1 MTDAV
6 AKSTLIW
13 KAASQYEINRH
24 TLKRFI
30 DRKAS
35 VAKHLY
41 GYDAPSDEPEMFSD
55 GMEID
60 LAKREGTIKKVSKKG
75 DLGDRSP

>member
-6 AKSTLIW
+6 AKTTLIW
-13 KAASQYEINRH
+13 KAASQYEINHH

-30 DRKAS
+30 DRKVS

-41 GYDAPSDEPEMFSD
+41 GCDAPSDEPKMFSD
-55 GMEID
+55 GMENNV
-60 LAKREGTIKKVSKKG
+60 AKHVKELSKSF
-75 DLGDRSP
+75 L